1 MKAQEQRKLV
11 TVWNEIEEVATDF
24 RDMSNTDLLD
34 CKECIKKRLSLA
46 LRILDDMI
54 EEKYFQEV
62 IN

>member
-34 CKECIKKRLSLA
+34 CKECIKKGYL
-46 LRILDDMI
+46 
-54 EEKYFQEV
+54 
-62 IN
+62 